1 MSFKI
6 IILGSGRGSNAKAIL
21 EAEAKG
27 QLGEVST
34 VAVLSDKEE
43 APILE
48 LAKQFNKPSHSLY
61 FMKSSQSPLESK

>member
-27 QLGEVST
+27 QLGAVST
-34 VAVLSDKEE
+34 VA
-43 APILE
+43 IFIR
-48 LAKQFNKPSHSLY
+48 QTR
-61 FMKSSQSPLESK
+61 SPNSRPC

>member
-27 QLGEVST
+27 QLGAVST
-34 VAVLSDKEE
+34 VAILSDKQE
-43 APILE
+43 APILD
-48 LAKQFNKPSHSLY
+48 LAKQFGKHFSMHS
-61 FMKSSQSPLESK
+61 M